1 MVALASV
8 AGLRRGG
15 QKMESRSVFGGG
27 SGFIW
32 AALVVASALVAPAP
46 ATAGSCSSCD
56 TDANF
61 IIDEVDTLAFVTCVS
76 GPSLPYAPG
85 CQLFDQDGD
94 GDVDQLDFGL
104 FQTCL
109 GRPVAPVNLIIT
121 EFMASN
127 GATLADEDGD
137 YLDWLE
143 IYNPT
148 STSVSLNGWY
158 LTDKSSNLTKWKF
171 PDVSIESGDYLI
183 VWATEKNRAVP
194 GQPLHTNFRLEAGGE
209 YLALVKSDGLTVV
222 SEYTPTYPVQTGDVS
237 YGVAM
242 GSTDTLVASTSPCRA
257 AVLSNAPLPT
267 GWLLPTFNDSSW
279 LTGNLAVGY
288 ERTEGFENLI
298 GLDVDTAM
306 ASNNSVLIRIP
317 FTVDEPTTYNKLLL
331 YMRYDDGFVAY
342 LNGEFLAKANAPTTP
357 AWNSKATTDHP
368 DYQALTPVIYDVSTK
383 LGALLPGQNILA
395 VHGLNNGTG
404 STDFL
409 ILPELYATRS
419 GLTQPRVE
427 RYFTSPS
434 PGDANGSGAGNM
446 GPTLTDPQCSPA
458 LPNDPDDLTITVGAS
473 EYLNPVASVTMYYR
487 VMYGTETSLTMLD
500 DGAHGD
506 GLAGDG
512 VYGATIPASLSTPG
526 QMVRWYF
533 LAADDHGQTSRWPLY
548 DSPTN
553 SAQYL
558 GTVVNDPAVTSQI
571 PVLQWFAQNTAAA
584 ETNNGTRASAFF
596 LGRFYD
602 NIEIHLRGMTSEG
615 WTKKNL
621 KFKFNSGDKFFYAL
635 DQAGVDEFNL
645 NSTFSDK
652 AYIRQV
658 LSWETYR
665 DAGAVGCISFPMRVQ
680 RNGQFYSVAVFVEEP
695 EEEFLTRQNL
705 DPEGALY
712 KMTSQLEVADSGVAE
727 KKTRE
732 TENWADIQALVA
744 GIQLTGTSRVNYL
757 FDNVDIPACINYW
770 AATTLI
776 HDNDH
781 VQKNYYMYRDTND
794 TGEWR
799 FLPWDKD
806 LTFGRNYGAGGG
818 VLSDGIWAAND
829 PFSHP
834 LFGDSDHQK
843 VDNLWNRLIDA
854 LSDTPAIRQMY
865 LRRLRTVMDAQLQ
878 PPGTPAA
885 ELKYENRINELVSQ
899 MQTDVLLD
907 RAAWALAGKTYG
919 TDQDFATAIGI
930 LKNQYLAVRR
940 THLYNTHGPTGDG
953 LIPAA
958 QPPDPSITFGTI
970 EHSPTSGKQ
979 DEEYI
984 ELVNANTY
992 AVDISGWL
1000 LQVYDETEQEFETKH
1015 TFHPGTV
1022 VLSGKSL
1029 YATPRAS
1036 VFRAR
1041 TTSPRGGE
1049 GRLIQ
1054 GNYDNHIAPGEIV
1067 RLVRTDGTVSA
1078 SITVGE

>member
-1 MVALASV
+1 MELRGVWSVGMGIALSTLLV
-8 AGLRRGG
+8 AGMLLAPSTVR
-15 QKMESRSVFGGG
+15 
-27 SGFIW
+27 
-32 AALVVASALVAPAP
+32 AAA
-46 ATAGSCSSCD
+46 CSSCD
-56 TDANF
+56 IDANF
-61 IIDEVDTLAFVTCVS
+61 IIDGTDTLALVACVS
-76 GPSLPYAPG
+76 GPSLAYADG
-85 CQLFDQDGD
+85 CGRFDVDRD
-94 GDVDQLDFGL
+94 GDVDQVDFGV
-104 FQTCL
+104 FQLCF
-109 GRPVAPVNLIIT
+109 GQWAPPIEPIIT

-127 GATLADEDGD
+127 HATLADEDGD
-137 YLDWLE
+137 YMDWIE
-143 IYNPT
+143 IYNPAT
-148 STSVSLNGWY
+148 TSVGLNGWY
-158 LTDKSSNLTKWKF
+158 LTDKMGRLNKWQF
-171 PDVSIESGDYLI
+171 PDVSIGAGEYLI
-183 VWATEKNRAVP
+183 VWATEKNRAVA
-194 GQPLHTNFRLEAGGE
+194 GRQLHTNFQLSAGGE
-209 YLALVKSDGLTVV
+209 YLALVRPDGATIV
-222 SEYTPTYPVQTGDVS
+222 SEYTPTFPVQTGDVS

-242 GSTDTLVASTSPCRA
+242 GATDTLVGPNAACRA
-257 AVLSNAPLPT
+257 TVPTSSPLPT
-267 GWLLPTFNDSSW
+267 GWLMPGFDDSSW
-279 LTGNLAVGY
+279 LTGTLGVGY
-288 ERTEGFENLI
+288 ERSEGFETLI
-298 GLDVDTAM
+298 GLDVDAAM
-306 ASNNSVLIRIP
+306 ASNNTALIRIP
-317 FTVDEPTTYNKLLL
+317 FAADDPAAYDRLTL

-342 LNGEFLAKANAPTTP
+342 LNGTYLASANAPTTP
-357 AWNSKATTDHP
+357 AWNSRATGDHP
-368 DYQALTPVIYDVSTK
+368 DSLALAPVIYDITSK
-383 LGALLPGQNILA
+383 LGSLRQGQNILA
-395 VHGLNNGTG
+395 IHGLNNGTG

-409 ILPELYATRS
+409 ILPELYASRS
-419 GLTQPRVE
+419 GLTLPRTE
-427 RYFTSPS
+427 RYFTAPS
-434 PGDANGSGAGNM
+434 PGWVNGAGAGNM
-446 GPTLTDPQCSPA
+446 GPTLSNPQYAPA
-458 LPNDPDDLTITVGAS
+458 LPDDSDDLTITVAAAA
-473 EYLNPVASVTMYYR
+473 YLNPVASVKLYYR
-487 VMYGTETSLTMLD
+487 VMYGTETSVTMLD

-512 VYGATIPASLSTPG
+512 LYGATIPANLSTPG

-553 SAQYL
+553 SAQYI
-558 GTVVNDPAVTSQI
+558 GTVVNDPSVTSQLPI
-571 PVLQWFAQNTAAA
+571 LQWFAQNTAAA
-584 ETNNGTRASAFF
+584 ETNSGTRASAFF

-615 WTKKNL
+615 WPKKNL
-621 KFKFNSGDKFFYAL
+621 KFKFNSGDKFLYAL

-645 NSTFSDK
+645 NSTYSDK

-695 EEEFLTRQNL
+695 EEELLTRQGL
-705 DPEGALY
+705 DPQGALY
-712 KMTSQLEVADSGVAE
+712 KMTSQLDYADAGVAE

-732 TENWADIQALVA
+732 TENWADIQALVN
-744 GIQLTGTSRVNYL
+744 GIKLTGTARVNYL

-781 VQKNYYMYRDTND
+781 VAKNYYMYRDTND

-843 VDNLWNRLIDA
+843 VDALWNRLIDA

-865 LRRLRTVMDAQLQ
+865 LRRLRTLMDAQLQ

-885 ELKYENRINELVSQ
+885 QLKYENRINQLVSQ
-899 MQTDVLLD
+899 MQADVLLD
-907 RAAWALAGKTYG
+907 RANWAAKGIYYG

-940 THLYNTHGPTGDG
+940 THLYNTHGPTGTG
-953 LIPAA
+953 LVPTA
-958 QPPDPSITFGTI
+958 QPAEPSITFGAI
-970 EHSPTSGKQ
+970 EHSPVSGKQ

-984 ELVNANTY
+984 ELVNANAY

-1000 LQVYDETEQEFETKH
+1000 LQVYDDAKQEFETKH

-1022 VLSGKSL
+1022 IRAGNAL

-1041 TTSPRGGE
+1041 ATSPKGGE
-1049 GRLIQ
+1049 GRFIQ
-1054 GNYDNHIAPGEIV
+1054 GNYDNHIAPGEVV

-1078 SITVGE
+1078 SVTVGG